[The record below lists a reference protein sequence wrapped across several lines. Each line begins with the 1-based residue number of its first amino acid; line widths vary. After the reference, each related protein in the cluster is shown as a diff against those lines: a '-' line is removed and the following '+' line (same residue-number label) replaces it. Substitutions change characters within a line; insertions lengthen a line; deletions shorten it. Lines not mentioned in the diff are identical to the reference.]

1 MNKKSLHST
10 IREQMLR
17 VIGGAQVGD
26 LLPTEK
32 EIAERFNSSRA
43 TVQNVMLS
51 LQREGFI
58 ERKKGRGSF
67 VRSKERRI
75 FSGTDFS
82 FGGQVLYAYQDYPA
96 LEYLLFRKIV
106 EELARQRQLD
116 MVEAR
121 ISRFSN
127 LSLIQQLAAQSPQL
141 KGVIAHTDAE
151 LAGGRGQRMLHAL
164 GVPAVVISGE
174 RSVYDN
180 VFTINPDHY
189 KTGYKDVEL
198 LAGRG
203 HRRLAYV
210 GNEPG
215 NAGEKLTLEGMRRA
229 VADFGLPQKSLTL
242 QVGQT
247 KPWEDAA
254 AAAYA
259 ATREIVAGRNRPG
272 ALIYRSFSG
281 ALAGLRAIREAGLS
295 VPGDLSVVANS
306 SPLPMDIYAY
316 PRIAYITCRRET
328 VVKMAMDVI
337 TGVLDHPVNNLT
349 VDVTVAE
356 EESVGPGRLKAEIGK
371 AEMTRE
377 A

>member
-17 VIGGAQVGD
+17 TINAAQVGD
-26 LLPTEK
+26 LLQTEK
-32 EIAERFNSSRA
+32 EIAERFGSSRA

-75 FSGTDFS
+75 FSTTDFS
-82 FGGQVLYAYQDYPA
+82 FGGQILYAYPDYPA

-127 LSLIQQLAAQSPQL
+127 LSLIKELAGQSPQL
-141 KGVIAHTDAE
+141 KGVLAHTATE
-151 LAGGRGQRMLHAL
+151 LTEGRGQRLLHAL
-164 GVPAVVISGE
+164 GVPVVVISGE
-174 RSVYDN
+174 QSVYDN

-189 KTGYKDVEL
+189 KNGYKDIEL

-210 GNEPG
+210 GNEPK
-215 NAGEKLTLEGMRRA
+215 NQGEKLVQEGMRRA
-229 VADFGLPQKSLTL
+229 LADFGLPQKNLA
-242 QVGQT
+242 VNHGEV
-247 KPWEDAA
+247 KPWEDSAV
-254 AAAYA
+254 AAYE
-259 ATREIVAGRNRPG
+259 ATRRIVAGRNRPS

-281 ALAGLRAIREAGLS
+281 AWAGLRAIREAGLS
-295 VPGDLSVVANS
+295 VPEDFSVVANS
-306 SPLPMDIYAY
+306 SPLPMDIYLY
-316 PRIAYITCRRET
+316 PRIAYITCHREA

-337 TGVLDHPVNNLT
+337 GGKLDRTANNLT
-349 VDVTVAE
+349 VDVTVCE
-356 EESVGPGRLKAEIGK
+356 EESIRPPKGPSVPR
-371 AEMTRE
+371 
-377 A
+377 